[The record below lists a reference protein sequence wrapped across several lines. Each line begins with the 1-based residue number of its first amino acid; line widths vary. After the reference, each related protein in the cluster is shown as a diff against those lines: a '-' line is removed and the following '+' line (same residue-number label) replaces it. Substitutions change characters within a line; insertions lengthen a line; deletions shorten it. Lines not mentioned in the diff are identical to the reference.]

1 MVMLTSTLSWCTTG
15 TVEFESN
22 RRNGVFLG
30 CFRNIYNKTT
40 ALVMYYRYHGT
51 PCVAAHSVVRA
62 LYAAYDGPLYQVVR
76 TTDKQTMNVSTL
88 AAGGFANGDAQSAF
102 CNEGEG
108 EGEEGSGT
116 ADSNGRWAPGPC
128 CSDSNPGTCPNHCDK
143 KAPGACPKDP
153 GCVGC
158 AVS

>member
-1 MVMLTSTLSWCTTG
+1 MVEM
-15 TVEFESN
+15 VY
-22 RRNGVFLG
+22 FLDASK
-30 CFRNIYNKTT
+30 YSYYKTT
-40 ALVMYYRYHGT
+40 ALVMTIRYHGT

-108 EGEEGSGT
+108 QGEEGSGT